1 MGFQLSKGDRT
12 HANSSEARKRH
23 HHGGMVLRAQ
33 GRELSEPDDDDHE
46 YGTGPLLPSTPVLS
60 TTSFPAH
67 MLVRSI
73 EDTPRNVVPKTQ
85 EEEHHEARDT
95 PLPERPLLHLKEHQ
109 MERRDTPTDELSAPP
124 ILTSAE
130 ALEDTGTARRE
141 DTPPNAEWAPPRPQ
155 VGDPGGDYVTP
166 RKDDDGNTQWCWTL
180 EEWTKAFTIEPN
192 MDDESDSEGHG
203 WNVPRR
209 SMNEPPRTH
218 ENAGS
223 DLPMETHQDTRS
235 TRSGTLCG
243 TPGSTPCTSS
253 SGTSFNTPNETSD
266 DSDEEDMVRSGSP
279 SRGSTSV
286 TIAPD
291 ETRIQIEPPRLAT
304 VHQRE
309 PMLSKVR
316 KAGTR
321 LQEGTSP
328 EHQDTPL
335 IEADKSNIPKK
346 SQEEEVRSETFRR
359 PTIESSELESP
370 DSILSRL
377 RKRPTT
383 RLPQS
388 SVKKRASMSGRQK
401 EWKDGPLVPDPLSRQ
416 VRERAERT
424 AEQLRS
430 LPDGQVNTALP
441 AGNPLERLE
450 EVASLLRYATCS
462 ELTAVRLASGQ
473 AALKGILELAQWIP
487 IYQRIA
493 EERDALLERQSDW
506 HDEREALDSDRQ
518 AAWDA
523 LNDITAQGP
532 SESPAAQTT
541 NPVPTE
547 QPAVESPAARTTD
560 TVAPELMSSPLGP
573 AFSPITPSG
582 DRPATPGTVS
592 PNQTKPA
599 KTTRPRSATPPS
611 RSKSPKSN
619 GEEDAE
625 WFPEPCPEPQRLLSD
640 TSSIATR
647 HSLMVRLTRKIK
659 KRTLACLVV
668 GVDMNK

>member
-1 MGFQLSKGDRT
+1 MTGPTMGFQLPKGDRT

-60 TTSFPAH
+60 TASFPAR

-109 MERRDTPTDELSAPP
+109 MERRDTPTDEPSAPP

-130 ALEDTGTARRE
+130 ALENTGTERRE

-155 VGDPGGDYVTP
+155 VGDPGGDYVTS
-166 RKDDDGNTQWCWTL
+166 RKDHDNNTKWCWTL

-192 MDDESDSEGHG
+192 VDDESDSEGHG

-209 SMNEPPRTH
+209 SMNEPPRMH

-223 DLPMETHQDTRS
+223 DLPMEAHQDTRS
-235 TRSGTLCG
+235 TRSGTLYG
-243 TPGSTPCTSS
+243 TPSSTPCTSS
-253 SGTSFNTPNETSD
+253 SGTAFNTPNETSD

-286 TIAPD
+286 TIAPE
-291 ETRIQIEPPRLAT
+291 ETRIQIEPPRLAA

-309 PMLSKVR
+309 PILSKVR
-316 KAGTR
+316 KNRYHREKKATQKLLHKFHTQIMQMEKFLSDIARPSSEPLKILPSTSKLVEDPETQQHKISTSNTPKGTRDTSCPPCFEDTGTR

-335 IEADKSNIPKK
+335 IEADKRNIPKK
-346 SQEEEVRSETFRR
+346 SQEEEVRSEPFRR
-359 PTIESSELESP
+359 LTIESSELESP

-388 SVKKRASMSGRQK
+388 SVKKRASCPAPRGLTLG
-401 EWKDGPLVPDPLSRQ
+401 KD
-416 VRERAERT
+416 
-424 AEQLRS
+424 
-430 LPDGQVNTALP
+430 
-441 AGNPLERLE
+441 
-450 EVASLLRYATCS
+450 
-462 ELTAVRLASGQ
+462 
-473 AALKGILELAQWIP
+473 
-487 IYQRIA
+487 
-493 EERDALLERQSDW
+493 
-506 HDEREALDSDRQ
+506 
-518 AAWDA
+518 
-523 LNDITAQGP
+523 
-532 SESPAAQTT
+532 
-541 NPVPTE
+541 
-547 QPAVESPAARTTD
+547 
-560 TVAPELMSSPLGP
+560 
-573 AFSPITPSG
+573 
-582 DRPATPGTVS
+582 
-592 PNQTKPA
+592 
-599 KTTRPRSATPPS
+599 
-611 RSKSPKSN
+611 
-619 GEEDAE
+619 
-625 WFPEPCPEPQRLLSD
+625 
-640 TSSIATR
+640 
-647 HSLMVRLTRKIK
+647 
-659 KRTLACLVV
+659 
-668 GVDMNK
+668 